1 MRDGLVVNHGLL
13 VLSSCDNA
21 AILPD
26 ILDQAVD
33 VRVVA
38 NGLCVAYN
46 ADKDSGPCDG
56 DIHASR
62 ISKEPVH
69 AFGICPDQAQQD
81 RLLLAALE
89 SIHGLGFESM
99 KV

>member
-1 MRDGLVVNHGLL
+1 VPHGLL
-13 VLSSCDNA
+13 VLSRCDKS

-26 ILDQAVD
+26 VLDQAVD
-33 VRVVA
+33 VWVVA
-38 NGLCVAYN
+38 NGFCIAYN

-62 ISKEPVH
+62 VAKEPDH

-81 RLLLAALE
+81 CLLLAALE
-89 SIHGLGFESM
+89 SIHGLGFEST